1 MPLFSGKKPYH
12 REIFSRQVDE
22 IRNLLHV
29 LELRVGLDE
38 AENRPR
44 MDMYETG
51 EEIILEFDLPGFR
64 LEDIHLKV
72 SGITLVLEA
81 VKPKEQIEGCFVCM
95 ERSFGT
101 FRHVVQI
108 PGNSNPCSI
117 TAEYRMGV
125 LRVTCPKADGMRIP
139 IKEITP

>member
-1 MPLFSGKKPYH
+1 MPHFSSKKPYH

-29 LELRVGLDE
+29 LEMREGLDE

-44 MDMYETG
+44 MDMYEAG
-51 EEIILEFDLPGFR
+51 DELVLEFDLPGCR
-64 LEDIHLKV
+64 LEDINLKV
-72 SGITLVLEA
+72 SGITLMLEA
-81 VKPKEQIEGCFVCM
+81 LKPREQVEGSFVCM

-101 FRHVVQI
+101 FRYVVQI
-108 PGNSNPCSI
+108 PGNTNPCLI

-125 LRVTCPKADGMRIP
+125 LRVVCPKIDGIQIP
-139 IKEITP
+139 IKEISS

>member
-1 MPLFSGKKPYH
+1 MPNFSGKKPYH

-29 LELRVGLDE
+29 LEMREGMDE

-51 EEIILEFDLPGFR
+51 EEVVLEFDLPGFR
-64 LEDIHLKV
+64 LEDISLKV
-72 SGITLVLEA
+72 SGITLLLEA
-81 VKPKEQIEGCFVCM
+81 FKPREQAEGSFVCL
-95 ERSFGT
+95 ERSFGS
-101 FRHVVQI
+101 FRYVVQI

-117 TAEYRMGV
+117 TAEYSKGV
-125 LRVTCPKADGMRIP
+125 LRVVCPKADGIRIP